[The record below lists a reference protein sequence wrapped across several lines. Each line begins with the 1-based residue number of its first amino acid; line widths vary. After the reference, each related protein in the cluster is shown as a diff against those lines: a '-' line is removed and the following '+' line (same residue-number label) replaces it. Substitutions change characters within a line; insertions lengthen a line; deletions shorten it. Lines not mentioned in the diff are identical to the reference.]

1 MIVTYAGRDAVDA
14 AAPARSAIAG
24 RVSRERSDCAQTN
37 GAIADGEVVWS

>member
-14 AAPARSAIAG
+14 AAPARRVIAG

-37 GAIADGEVVWS
+37 GTEADGEVVWS